1 MRPCGLLIYFLESRA
16 VFSNI
21 DPLTRERWQELRQ
34 FLEKKLD
41 KTQRRT
47 SVIGDQPL
55 CKNNF
60 GRLAKIVT
68 KLLGLYTI
76 GRRNAFNFEITNVDF
91 HFSDLP
97 PVFDGYRILQLSDL
111 HVGNIED
118 LPRMIGNR
126 LSSLSPDLVVMT
138 GDYQTYGT
146 PTSSETADLIRH
158 LKSKLNSRDGWIAV
172 LGNHDRHNML
182 EALESIDV
190 RVLVN
195 ETMSIFR
202 EEIPLHFV
210 GTDDV
215 HSFYSPDAIKV
226 LKSNSE
232 GFRIALVHT
241 PELATE
247 AAASGIKLYLTGHT
261 HGGQICL
268 PGGRPILT
276 ELDSHHHLASGKWEL
291 ESMKGYTNRGLG
303 HGLPP
308 IRFNCPGEASLIRL
322 KRITPSI

>member
-1 MRPCGLLIYFLESRA
+1 M
-16 VFSNI
+16 FSNI
-21 DPLTRERWQELRQ
+21 DPLARERWQEFRLL
-34 FLEKKLD
+34 LEKKLD
-41 KTQRRT
+41 ETKKRT
-47 SVIGDQPL
+47 STTGDQSV

-68 KLLGLYTI
+68 RLLGLSAI
-76 GRRNAFNFEITNVDF
+76 GKRNAFNFEITNVDF
-91 HFSDLP
+91 HFPDLP

-111 HVGNIED
+111 HVGNVED
-118 LPRMIGNR
+118 FHGMIGNR
-126 LSSLSPDLVVMT
+126 LSSLNPDLVVMT

-146 PTSSETADLIRH
+146 PSGSETADVIRH
-158 LKSKLNSRDGWIAV
+158 LTSRLNSRDGWIAV

-195 ETMSIFR
+195 ETVSIFR
-202 EEIPLHFV
+202 GEIPLHFV

-215 HSFYSPDAIKV
+215 HSFYSLGAIKA
-226 LKSNSE
+226 LQSNHE
-232 GFRIALVHT
+232 DFRVALVHT

-247 AAASGIKLYLTGHT
+247 AVEAGIDLYLTGHT

-268 PGGRPILT
+268 PGGRPVLT
-276 ELDSHHHLASGKWEL
+276 ELDSHRHLASGKWEL
-291 ESMKGYTNRGLG
+291 EGMKGYTNRGLG

-308 IRFNCPGEASLIRL
+308 IRFNCPGEVSLIRL
-322 KRITPSI
+322 IRG